1 MNEAYKENP
10 NSFSEERLVLTGKRI
25 KFLDQLDDKQIAF
38 NTKTLY
44 INDNKVERL
53 TNIDQFVNLRVLN
66 AS

>member
-1 MNEAYKENP
+1 MNEAYKEIP

-53 TNIDQFVNLRVLN
+53 TNID
-66 AS
+66 